1 MFLLHSLPMDRN
13 KFLIIMII
21 RLVKA
26 DRQAKA
32 TSLNRWKEG
41 RFKRTISPEPNKSID
56 YRD

>member
-1 MFLLHSLPMDRN
+1 MFLLHSLDRN